1 MKEVAVAQK
10 AILGRAVNPRAL
22 VLFALGAVACRPGGV
37 RMENSASHASSSL
50 GSSSTPAAEGP
61 EITVVS
67 YNVNYG
73 LASCEGG
80 RCSADA
86 ETVRL
91 IESIDADVLVLQET
105 TPAWEKVLRPLLAGR
120 FPHATCH
127 DPTTYVAGGNCTFSK
142 LAITEDEALPSPVGW
157 FPANRLVVES
167 ESGPIEILNVHMRP
181 QISESGSWVAGHFS
195 TGGLRKREIDS
206 YTPSFRRGLPTIVAG
221 DFNEDVGGDALDALG
236 DLGFETGFEAIG
248 PKKKTWHYTAYSIP
262 LAMTLD
268 HVAFEREHFEA
279 VAVEVL
285 EGGRS
290 DHQPVKVTLRMKR

>member
-1 MKEVAVAQK
+1 
-10 AILGRAVNPRAL
+10 
-22 VLFALGAVACRPGGV
+22 
-37 RMENSASHASSSL
+37 MENSASRT
-50 GSSSTPAAEGP
+50 SSTLGTSSAPPDGH

-73 LASCEGG
+73 LASCGSG
-80 RCSADA
+80 SCSADA
-86 ETVRL
+86 ETLQL
-91 IESIDADVLVLQET
+91 IESIDADVLLLQET
-105 TPAWEKVLRPLLAGR
+105 TQAWEKVLRPRLAKR

-142 LAITEDEALPSPVGW
+142 LPITEDEALPSPVGW

-167 ESGPIEILNVHMRP
+167 EAGPIELLNVHMRP
-181 QISESGSWVAGHFS
+181 QISEGGSWIAGHFS

-206 YTPSFRRGLPTIVAG
+206 YTPSFKKGLPTIVAG
-221 DFNEDVGGDALDALG
+221 DFNEDVGGDALDALD